1 MKFKSI
7 KETIDWLVQ
16 NGNKEKVSEYYIA
29 VNIMDSTVELSS
41 KPIRKAKNK
50 IIWQL
55 AERRKEQKW
64 NSVISEAFGGY
75 ICKSTVIL
83 VLGKQTANNVAV
95 DLYVNNPY
103 YKCSEPMHLY
113 LRDKI
118 DLIKQRQ
125 IENR

>member
-7 KETIDWLVQ
+7 EETIDWLVQ
-16 NGNKEKVSEYYIA
+16 NGNKEKVSKYYIA
-29 VNIMDSTVELSS
+29 VNIIDSTVELSS
-41 KPIRKAKNK
+41 KSIRKAKNK
-50 IIWQL
+50 IIRQL
-55 AERRKEQKW
+55 AERRKWQTW
-64 NSVISEAFGGY
+64 YSVISEAFGGF

-83 VLGKQTANNVAV
+83 VLGKQAANNVDV

>member
-50 IIWQL
+50 II
-55 AERRKEQKW
+55 
-64 NSVISEAFGGY
+64 
-75 ICKSTVIL
+75 
-83 VLGKQTANNVAV
+83 
-95 DLYVNNPY
+95 
-103 YKCSEPMHLY
+103 
-113 LRDKI
+113 
-118 DLIKQRQ
+118 
-125 IENR
+125 